1 MSVHCLCLL
10 KIAEGSIPCAGV
22 KLHVGNN
29 IQSSRQLLLR
39 QTVLYC
45 GLQDQLKDC
54 LQVCIGTLIEGSA
67 EADFLDDIPALDF
80 HKLRSHGESDKVV
93 VEGTMIVLRKIDC
106 K

>member
-1 MSVHCLCLL
+1 MLIAGLDIPEYNSRQLVAVVSVHCLCLL

-54 LQVCIGTLIEGSA
+54 LQVCIGTLIELQILID
-67 EADFLDDIPALDF
+67 EFFKAD
-80 HKLRSHGESDKVV
+80 
-93 VEGTMIVLRKIDC
+93 
-106 K
+106 